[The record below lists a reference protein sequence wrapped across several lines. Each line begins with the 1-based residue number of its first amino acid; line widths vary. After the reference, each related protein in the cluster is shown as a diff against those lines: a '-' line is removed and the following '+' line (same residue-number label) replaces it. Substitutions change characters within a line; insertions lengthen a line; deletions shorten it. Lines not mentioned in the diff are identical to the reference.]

1 MFIGQLKMSRN
12 GRSYTYH
19 RLLESV
25 RTDKGPRQR
34 LVLSLGTLDLPKSEW
49 PRLAERIEDLLNHQ
63 ERVAFGTSDLDQLA
77 APFAESIRS
86 KQQRQQAQRDGNGP
100 AKEVYPERSSSE
112 HIRELG
118 PEYVAHV
125 FWGHLHCDQILQ
137 RCGFSQRQ
145 CRLAEI
151 QVVGRLLA
159 PRSELGTVGWFG
171 RTALGELMPGSVRSV
186 TKDGLY
192 RVSDQLYEHRV
203 AIETEL
209 AARERE
215 LFALD
220 ETIILYDLSS
230 TYFEGIAAGNEKAE
244 HGYSRDHRGDCKQV
258 VIGLVLDGEGFPK
271 AHEVFTGNT
280 KDENSLARMLDS
292 LDRRTAGAAG
302 WPSQP
307 TVIMDRGLATDDNLK
322 LLRKRGHHYIVTTS
336 QSERH
341 ELFPKI
347 DRARYVPVKVNAKG
361 KVVVSGQLR
370 RHQGEVYVLCHSA
383 ARESKDRAIRQR
395 FEQRLEQDADKL
407 KVRVAAGRLKKPDK
421 ISRAIGRLL
430 GRYPRVARYYTL
442 QMDTDGKGQA
452 EVTWSRK
459 DAAQQLA
466 EELDGTYVLRTD
478 RTELTE
484 AELWKLYV
492 LLARIERSFRYLKS
506 TLGIRPVFHQR
517 TERVDAHIFIS
528 LLAYHMLHAIERRL
542 QEHGDHRSW
551 PTIRDLLAT
560 HQMVTIVH
568 QCTDGTVLRLRRPS
582 QPELEHRK
590 IYRTL
595 RIPATPSPRGG
606 NRL

>member
-1 MFIGQLKMSRN
+1 MFIGQLKVSRN

-25 RTDKGPRQR
+25 RTAKGPRQR

-63 ERVAFGTSDLDQLA
+63 ERVPFGTSDLDQLA
-77 APFAESIRS
+77 APFAERIRS
-86 KQQRQQAQRDGNGP
+86 KQQRQQAQRDGHGP
-100 AKEVYPERSSSE
+100 AKEVYPARSSSE
-112 HIRELG
+112 LIRELG

-125 FWGHLHCDQILQ
+125 FWEHLRCDRILQ

-151 QVVGRLLA
+151 QVVGRLIA
-159 PRSELGTVGWFG
+159 PRSELGTVGWVG
-171 RTALGELMPGSVRSV
+171 RTALDELMPGSVRSV
-186 TKDGLY
+186 TKDALY

-230 TYFEGIAAGNEKAE
+230 TYFEGIAARNEKAE
-244 HGYSRDHRGDCKQV
+244 HGYSRDHRPDCKQV

-280 KDENSLARMLDS
+280 KDENSMARMLDS
-292 LDRRTAGAAG
+292 LDCRTSGAAG

-307 TVIMDRGLATDDNLK
+307 TVIMDRGLATDENLE
-322 LLRKRGHHYIVTTS
+322 LLRKRGQHYIVTTS

-347 DRARYVPVKVNAKG
+347 DRARYVPVKLDRKG
-361 KVVVSGQLR
+361 KVVVCGQLR
-370 RHQGEVYVLCHSA
+370 RHQGELYVLCHSA
-383 ARESKDRAIRQR
+383 ARASKDRAIRQR

-407 KVRVAAGRLKKPDK
+407 KVRVAAGRLKKPEK
-421 ISRAIGRLL
+421 INRALGRLL

-442 QMDTDGKGQA
+442 Q
-452 EVTWSRK
+452 
-459 DAAQQLA
+459 
-466 EELDGTYVLRTD
+466 
-478 RTELTE
+478 
-484 AELWKLYV
+484 
-492 LLARIERSFRYLKS
+492 
-506 TLGIRPVFHQR
+506 
-517 TERVDAHIFIS
+517 
-528 LLAYHMLHAIERRL
+528 LH
-542 QEHGDHRSW
+542 
-551 PTIRDLLAT
+551 
-560 HQMVTIVH
+560 
-568 QCTDGTVLRLRRPS
+568 
-582 QPELEHRK
+582 
-590 IYRTL
+590 
-595 RIPATPSPRGG
+595 
-606 NRL
+606 N

>member
-1 MFIGQLKMSRN
+1 MFIGQLKVSRN
-12 GRSYTYH
+12 GRSYTYQ

-25 RTDKGPRQR
+25 RTAKGPRQR

-63 ERVAFGTSDLDQLA
+63 ERVPFGTSDLDQLA
-77 APFAESIRS
+77 APFAERIRS
-86 KQQRQQAQRDGNGP
+86 KQQRQQAQRDGHGP
-100 AKEVYPERSSSE
+100 AKEVYPARSSSE
-112 HIRELG
+112 LIRELG

-125 FWGHLHCDQILQ
+125 FWEHLRCDRILQ
-137 RCGFSQRQ
+137 RCRFSQRQ

-151 QVVGRLLA
+151 QVVGRLIA
-159 PRSELGTVGWFG
+159 PRSELGTVGWVG
-171 RTALGELMPGSVRSV
+171 RTALAELMPGSVRSV
-186 TKDGLY
+186 TKDALY

-209 AARERE
+209 AARQRE

-230 TYFEGIAAGNEKAE
+230 TYFEGIAARNEKAE
-244 HGYSRDHRGDCKQV
+244 HGYSRDHRPDCKQV

-280 KDENSLARMLDS
+280 KDENSMARMLDS
-292 LDRRTAGAAG
+292 LDCRTSGAAG

-307 TVIMDRGLATDDNLK
+307 TVIMDRGLATDENLE
-322 LLRKRGHHYIVTTS
+322 LLRKRGQHYIVTTS

-341 ELFPKI
+341 ELFPEI
-347 DRARYVPVKVNAKG
+347 DRARYVPVKLDRKG
-361 KVVVSGQLR
+361 KVVVCGQL
-370 RHQGEVYVLCHSA
+370 
-383 ARESKDRAIRQR
+383 RAIRQR

-407 KVRVAAGRLKKPDK
+407 KVRVAAGRLKKPEK
-421 ISRAIGRLL
+421 INRALGRLS

-442 QMDTDGKGQA
+442 QLHTDEKGQA
-452 EVTWSRK
+452 EVTWARK

-466 EELDGTYVLRTD
+466 EELDGTYLLRTD
-478 RTELTE
+478 RTDLAATE
-484 AELWKLYV
+484 VWQLYV

-528 LLAYHMLHAIERRL
+528 LLAYHLVHTIERRL
-542 QEHGDHRSW
+542 QDNGDYRSW

-568 QCTDGTVLRLRRPS
+568 HCTDGTVLRLRRPS
-582 QPELEHRK
+582 QPELEHRN

-595 RIPATPSPRGG
+595 RLAATPALPGRS
-606 NRL
+606 RL

>member
-1 MFIGQLKMSRN
+1 MFIDQLKVSRN
-12 GRSYTYH
+12 GRSYTCH

-25 RTDKGPRQR
+25 RTAKGPRQR
-34 LVLSLGTLDLPKSEW
+34 LV
-49 PRLAERIEDLLNHQ
+49 
-63 ERVAFGTSDLDQLA
+63 
-77 APFAESIRS
+77 
-86 KQQRQQAQRDGNGP
+86 P
-100 AKEVYPERSSSE
+100 ARSSSE
-112 HIRELG
+112 LIRELG

-125 FWGHLHCDQILQ
+125 FWEHLRCDRILQ

-145 CRLAEI
+145 CRLAET
-151 QVVGRLLA
+151 QVVGRLIA
-159 PRSELGTVGWFG
+159 PRSELGTVGWVG
-171 RTALGELMPGSVRSV
+171 RTALDELMPGSVRSV
-186 TKDGLY
+186 TKDALY

-203 AIETEL
+203 SIETEL

-230 TYFEGIAAGNEKAE
+230 TCFEGIAARNEKAE
-244 HGYSRDHRGDCKQV
+244 HGCSRDHRPDCKQV

-280 KDENSLARMLDS
+280 KDENSMARMLDS
-292 LDRRTAGAAG
+292 LDCRTSGAAG

-307 TVIMDRGLATDDNLK
+307 TVIMDRGLATDENLE
-322 LLRKRGHHYIVTTS
+322 LLRKRGEHYIVTTS

-347 DRARYVPVKVNAKG
+347 DRARYVPVKLDRKG
-361 KVVVSGQLR
+361 KVVVCGQLR
-370 RHQGEVYVLCHSA
+370 RHQGELYVLCHSA
-383 ARESKDRAIRQR
+383 ARASKDRAIRQR

-407 KVRVAAGRLKKPDK
+407 KVRVAAGRLKKPEK
-421 ISRAIGRLL
+421 INRALGCLS

-442 QMDTDGKGQA
+442 QLHTDEKGQA
-452 EVTWSRK
+452 EVTWARK
-459 DAAQQLA
+459 DAAQQQLA
-466 EELDGTYVLRTD
+466 EELDGTCLLRTD
-478 RTELTE
+478 RTDLAATE
-484 AELWKLYV
+484 VWQLYV

-528 LLAYHMLHAIERRL
+528 LLAYHLVHTIERRL
-542 QEHGDHRSW
+542 QDNGDYRSW

-568 QCTDGTVLRLRRPS
+568 HCTDGTVLRLRRPS
-582 QPELEHRK
+582 QPELEHRNS
-590 IYRTL
+590 YRTL
-595 RIPATPSPRGG
+595 RLAATPALRDGVDCSYKPRLSDTAADWATGTVE
-606 NRL
+606 